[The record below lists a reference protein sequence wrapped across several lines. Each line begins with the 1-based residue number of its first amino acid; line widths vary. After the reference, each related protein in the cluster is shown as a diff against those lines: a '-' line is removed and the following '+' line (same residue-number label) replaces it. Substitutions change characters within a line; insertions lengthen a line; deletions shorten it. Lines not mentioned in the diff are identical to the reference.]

1 MSTDGL
7 RIMLRGTSARDAIPR
22 GSFEVTFDAALAGV
36 AALPDALTEPDG
48 SVAWA
53 GRREGRLWR
62 ITAQLWDGGDRL
74 DAIEVFAHCPAEQL
88 KRFVESTGQPIEA
101 VAFHLATVGRR
112 VAIDELARDLDAA
125 WSAEA

>member
-7 RIMLRGTSARDAIPR
+7 RIMLRGASKRDAGPR

-48 SVAWA
+48 SVAWT
-53 GRREGRLWR
+53 GRRKGRLWR

-74 DAIEVFAHCPAEQL
+74 DAIEVFADCPAEQFR
-88 KRFVESTGQPIEA
+88 RFVESTGQPIEA
-101 VAFHLATVGRR
+101 VAIHLATAGRR
-112 VAIDELARDLDAA
+112 IPFDELASSLDAA